1 MVERVRAFDWAKT
14 SIGSVDSWSES
25 LRSAVS
31 ICLGAQFPIALYLGP
46 ELVLLYNDA
55 WSPIPGN
62 KHPWALGKTAREAW
76 PEIWD
81 TISPLFEKVMT
92 TGEGVYSEN
101 QLLPME
107 RRGFVEEC
115 YFNFTFSP
123 VRGEHGRVD
132 GVFNAVLETTRQVQ
146 DDRQLRTLRDLAAHA
161 SEAKSAEDACRA
173 AAEILGAN
181 DADAPFTLV
190 FLTDESGHHLA
201 ATSGFDA
208 SSRRGHEPDLWP
220 LDATADA
227 GAPVLIED
235 LLERIGPMP
244 GGRWGESPR
253 DALCVPLIRKGLA
266 RPYGFLVAGVSP
278 RRDLDERYRG
288 FFSLVGDQLA
298 TTIANARAYEEEK
311 RRAAEL
317 AALDRAKTAFFS
329 NVSHEF
335 RTPLTLML
343 GPTED
348 ALGSGKP
355 LDGGDLRAVHRN
367 QLRLLKLVNTLLD
380 FARMEAGRTQA
391 SFQPTDLTAL
401 TMDLASTF
409 RAAIERAGLRY
420 RIECDA
426 LPEPF
431 FVDRVMWEKVV
442 FNLLSNALKF
452 TFEGEI
458 IVELRATPEGAELRV
473 RDTGTGIPADE
484 LPRMFERFHRV
495 EGARGRTHEGSGI
508 GLALVSEIAKLHGG
522 KVGVE
527 SDVGRGS
534 TFKVLL
540 RHGTEHLPTDRI
552 NASSPLASTA
562 LGANA
567 YVEEALRWLPHGDQ
581 IEPSASDA
589 TSVPPPLVEATRG
602 ARVLLVDDNA
612 DMRSYVGRLLA
623 QHWRVES
630 VANGVQALDAARRER
645 PDLIVSDVMMP
656 VLDGFGLLRAI
667 RSDAILRSVPFILLS
682 ARAGDESRVEGLEA
696 GADDYLQKPFSAR
709 ELVARVGV
717 HLQLASARAQ
727 LERAMASADLERQRL
742 LQLISDAPVAIALM
756 RGREHRYEVANVAH
770 AHMVGR
776 SDLIGKTVAEAFP
789 ELGPDA
795 PNFTALDSV
804 YRTGI
809 PFVAEEFVSAPIDK
823 SGTGAPEETIYRIVI
838 APSRDV
844 GGEITGLIVVSV
856 DVTTQVQARRQL
868 EATRNEAERAN
879 RAKDEFLAMLG
890 HELRNPLA
898 PIMTALDLMRMQGG
912 HSVGENRAREV
923 IERQAKHMTQLVDD
937 LLDVSRITRGKIE
950 LKRERLM
957 LADLI
962 AKAVETASPL
972 LEKSNHRLI
981 TDVPRDITVDG
992 DASRLV
998 QVFSNLLSNAAKY
1011 TDARGEIAIAAH
1023 SREHNVVVTIT
1034 DTGRGISAE
1043 MLPCVFDLFTQERQ
1057 NLDRSQGGLGLGL
1070 AIVKNLVSL
1079 HGGTVSAFSA
1089 GVGRGS
1095 RFEVTLPMAERQA
1108 TAHHTATRDHAA
1120 HAKPP
1125 DSLRTRG
1132 TILIV
1137 DDNEDA
1143 AVLLSEALSAMGYST
1158 LVAAD
1163 APSALAVARDHAAPL
1178 AALLDIGLP
1187 GMDGYELA
1195 MHLRALPGW
1204 SQARLFALTGYGQPN
1219 DLERAKR
1226 AGFDRHFVKPIA
1238 LAHLE
1243 TALSAP

>member
-1 MVERVRAFDWAKT
+1 MAERVRSFDWAKT

-46 ELVLLYNDA
+46 DLVLLYNDA

-81 TISPLFEKVMT
+81 TISPLFQRVVT

-123 VRGEHGRVD
+123 VRGENGRVD

-161 SEAKSAEDACRA
+161 SEAKSAEDACRS

-190 FLTDESGHHLA
+190 FLTDDGGHHLA
-201 ATSGFDA
+201 ATSGFEK
-208 SSRRGHEPDLWP
+208 SSTRGHAPTVWP
-220 LDATADA
+220 LDEAAET
-227 GAPVLIED
+227 GAAVLVD
-235 LLERIGPMP
+235 NLLERVGEMP
-244 GGRWGESPR
+244 GGHWGEPPR
-253 DALCVPLIRKGLA
+253 RALCVPLIRKGLV

-278 RRDLDERYRG
+278 RRALDERYSG
-288 FFSLVGDQLA
+288 FFKLVGDQLA

-317 AALDRAKTAFFS
+317 AALDRAKTTFFS

-348 ALGSGKP
+348 ALASGRP
-355 LDGGDLRAVHRN
+355 LEGDDLRAVHRN

-391 SFQPTDLTAL
+391 SFQPTDLTTL
-401 TMDLASTF
+401 TIDLASTF

-426 LPEPF
+426 LTEPF
-431 FVDRVMWEKVV
+431 FIDRVMWEKVV

-452 TFEGEI
+452 TFEGDI
-458 IVELRATPEGAELRV
+458 VVELRATAEGAELRV

-522 KVGVE
+522 SVGVE
-527 SDVGRGS
+527 SDAGRGS
-534 TFKVLL
+534 TFSVRLK
-540 RHGTEHLPTDRI
+540 HGTDHLPDDRI

-567 YVEEALRWLPHGDQ
+567 YVEEALRWLPLGDQ
-581 IEPSASDA
+581 IEASAA
-589 TSVPPPLVEATRG
+589 EAMAPPLVHSTRG

-612 DMRSYVGRLLA
+612 DMRNYVGRLLA
-623 QHWRVES
+623 QHWRVDS

-667 RSDAILRSVPFILLS
+667 RSDSILRAVPFILLS

-709 ELVARVGV
+709 ELIARVAV

-742 LQLISDAPVAIALM
+742 LQLISDAPVAIALLH
-756 RGREHRYEVANVAH
+756 GPEHRYEVVNLAH
-770 AHMVGR
+770 RHMVGR
-776 SDLIGKTVAEAFP
+776 RDLVGKTVAEAFP
-789 ELGPDA
+789 ELEPDA
-795 PNFTALDSV
+795 PNFAALDSV
-804 YRTGI
+804 YRTGV
-809 PFVAEEFVSAPIDK
+809 PFIAEEFVSAPIDK

-898 PIMTALDLMRMQGG
+898 PIMTALDLMRMQEGPSAG
-912 HSVGENRAREV
+912 QSRARDV

-957 LADLI
+957 LADLV
-962 AKAVETASPL
+962 AKAIETASPL
-972 LEKSNHRLI
+972 LEKAKHRLI
-981 TDVPRDITVDG
+981 ADVPRHIVVDG

-998 QVFSNLLSNAAKY
+998 QVFSNLVSNAAKY
-1011 TDARGEIAIAAH
+1011 TDEGGEITIAAH
-1023 SREHNVVVTIT
+1023 PQGDKVVVTVA
-1034 DTGRGISAE
+1034 DNGRGISADI
-1043 MLPCVFDLFTQERQ
+1043 LPRVFDLFVQERQ

-1070 AIVKNLVSL
+1070 AIVKNLVAL
-1079 HGGTVSAFSA
+1079 HGGSVTASSG

-1095 RFEVTLPMAERQA
+1095 KFEVALPLAVGVGSNAGEAQPENRA
-1108 TAHHTATRDHAA
+1108 GTPSRNVSH
-1120 HAKPP
+1120 
-1125 DSLRTRG
+1125 TRG
-1132 TILIV
+1132 TVLIV

-1143 AVLLSEALSAMGYST
+1143 AILLSEALTVMGYST
-1158 LVAAD
+1158 LLAVD
-1163 APSALAVARDHAAPL
+1163 APSALAVARDNPAPL

-1195 MHLRALPGW
+1195 THLRALPGW
-1204 SQARLFALTGYGQPN
+1204 DRARLFALTGYGQPN
-1219 DLERAKR
+1219 DLERAKN

-1238 LAHLE
+1238 IGHLE
-1243 TALSAP
+1243 KALSAS